1 MLENDR
7 KPHAII
13 VMGVSGSGKSS
24 IGEKLAEALSLRFV
38 EGDQL
43 HPRTNVEKMS
53 KGIPLTDDDR
63 MPWLDLIGETI
74 KAALAKGEGVIVSCS
89 ALKRIYRER
98 LRSAAGGNLFF
109 VYLDGSKELLTDRM
123 GHRTGHFMPA
133 SLLESQL
140 ATLEVPTGE
149 PGVVTVDIDWL
160 EGAAD
165 RPHGPPHRPFH
176 AGLAARKPARNPR
189 SSDR

>member
-1 MLENDR
+1 MPENDR

-38 EGDQL
+38 EGDAL
-43 HPRTNVEKMS
+43 HPRSNVEKMS
-53 KGIPLTDDDR
+53 KGIPLTDEDR
-63 MPWLDLIGETI
+63 MPWLDVIGQTI
-74 KAALAKGEGVIVSCS
+74 KSALSEGEGVIVSCS

-98 LRSAAGGNLFF
+98 LREAAGGNLFF
-109 VYLDGSKELLTDRM
+109 VYLEGSKELLMDRM

-149 PGVVTVDIDWL
+149 PGVVTVDID
-160 EGAAD
+160 GTIDAIAD
-165 RPHGPPHRPFH
+165 
-176 AGLAARKPARNPR
+176 AARMKLAPLGI
-189 SSDR
+189 S